1 MLLEIKAAGIIAP
14 DCRGPGL
21 QQQQHPGSQTGR
33 CVNTL
38 SRAPAAAQIETNTH
52 HFRGGAGPE
61 EDTPPSRDHVTVTCS
76 IRCGGVEER
85 SLRMNGASV
94 TVNGAPGENSCETEP
109 IWERPWTLEEI
120 HKASGNWSLG
130 ADAGLLLFLQDFSQ
144 RMLSRTHEIEKQLDD
159 LIQHTKATDSRL
171 HNVFNDFLM
180 LSNIQF
186 IENRVYDEDVEETV
200 KPDSGDK
207 PAEVEKTR
215 EQKEAEL
222 IAKVQEAVRHGLKV
236 LDSAFEQLDI
246 KAGNSDSE
254 DEETTERVEHLL
266 EPKDLYVDRPLPY
279 IIGSSQFMKEDDVGL
294 GDLSSEES
302 VDSERGSIVESEE
315 EREKEEE
322 SEDDFES
329 EEDEE
334 KLPKSVPK
342 QQLVSDE
349 DEDDDS
355 DLFHESEKESNEEV
369 LTSSKKMGHF
379 SFAEELAARIQEGNP
394 EKPDEERASL
404 TSHGSATKSKVK
416 TKKETGKAKQQEE
429 SNLFGSENADEDDNY
444 SQFCSRGGLFSGG
457 KGLFDDDEGD
467 LFTEA
472 PKEKIDEES
481 EVKPSDE
488 GGDIFKSDAIPEKIH
503 GKGAKKKV
511 TKPPPA
517 QSAGGL
523 FDEEDDDL
531 FGSKT
536 SSSVAPEPK
545 PATILFDDSDDSG
558 LFETSVTPKVP
569 KEKSRVQQNA
579 GPLTEV
585 LESSTLLGEKSQTSS
600 GLFSD
605 EDESKD
611 LVFPSKNTRKN
622 ESKQSSGSKTKS
634 SQLPISLFD
643 DDDEEGDLFSA
654 ISSRDSSASKKSQQQ
669 NESKVAPSNLKS
681 AVLFDSDEG
690 DWQGSNSPVTERV
703 VDIAGTQTSLTKA
716 VTPKAAA
723 ASKAVKTSLFDD
735 PEEEDLFGVS
745 GKESKKKPQKVSLL
759 FEDDDEDDLFASK
772 PAASKPADQPA
783 AAPQSSTVFSK
794 AVENDSVESDGK
806 SQMEQKVET
815 KKRPPGAVP
824 LFAGVDVLQQQE
836 KTKLLTSSGITSQGA
851 DTTSKSSSP
860 SSQEELQ
867 SSRKAVVSL
876 FDDKDDEDLED
887 TASQHDLVHDEK
899 LPESGTSTRVFQDE
913 ELLFSHHQQKDND
926 PDVDLFADAQKPEV
940 KKSQMKPPTNPPVSP
955 QTKAAELPS
964 HDLFDTTDSL
974 FNSSKP
980 SSAKTP
986 SKSNIFEDKEDE
998 DLFGAVSKKPPVVH
1012 TKHTN
1017 MGPIKTKGPSSRI
1030 GKLQAN
1036 LAINTASLLPG
1047 ASPKFQG
1054 IAPGSASISSPPT
1067 LSKNIATAP
1076 ESPVGEGSSVNLN
1089 QPVQVDV
1096 LHSVNKNRARVT
1108 RKRRPPTRE
1117 ARRLAAQQSAEV
1129 EEVDQR
1135 SEVDGASVKKRVSA
1149 PGLSVKQSPDK
1160 TLSAVLT
1167 SPIERSPDKNDDPL
1181 SAATVDLDSD
1191 LFSSGDSFK
1200 SSLVQ
1205 APAAATE
1212 IRKDTVPSKE
1222 PIQSMFAPSEDD
1234 LFRSSKQTM
1243 KKPKPAFLEEEDEN
1257 LFGTAKLETTKP
1269 STKTSKSIDIFED
1282 DLFATESVTLT
1293 KKKNEGNTDVN
1304 LFDDNVDIF
1313 ADIKIAPKEKKSRK
1327 KIETKSIFDD
1337 DMDDIF
1343 ASASSSAS
1351 SKKQFKP
1358 KSKANQTAIPNSTA
1372 EGKTANIFDDPLN
1385 VFGP

>member
-1 MLLEIKAAGIIAP
+1 
-14 DCRGPGL
+14 
-21 QQQQHPGSQTGR
+21 
-33 CVNTL
+33 
-38 SRAPAAAQIETNTH
+38 
-52 HFRGGAGPE
+52 
-61 EDTPPSRDHVTVTCS
+61 
-76 IRCGGVEER
+76 
-85 SLRMNGASV
+85 MNGASV
-94 TVNGAPGENSCETEP
+94 AVNGALGENGCETEP

-144 RMLSRTHEIEKQLDD
+144 RMLSRTHEIEKQLDG

-186 IENRVYDEDVEETV
+186 IENRVYDEEVEEAV
-200 KPDSGDK
+200 KPDSGGK
-207 PAEVEKTR
+207 PAGVERTR

-222 IAKVQEAVRHGLKV
+222 IAKVQEAVRHGLRV

-254 DEETTERVEHLL
+254 DEETTERAEHLL

-279 IIGSSQFMKEDDVGL
+279 IIGSPQFMEEEDVGL

-315 EREKEEE
+315 EE
-322 SEDDFES
+322 SEHDFDES

-355 DLFHESEKESNEEV
+355 DLFHESEKENDEGV
-369 LTSSKKMGHF
+369 LTSSKKMGHI

-394 EKPDEERASL
+394 EKPDEEKASL
-404 TSHGSATKSKVK
+404 TSKSQVK
-416 TKKETGKAKQQEE
+416 SKKETRKAKRQEE

-444 SQFCSRGGLFSGG
+444 SPFCSRGGLFSGG

-472 PKEKIDEES
+472 PKEKIDEEK
-481 EVKPSDE
+481 EVKPAVEDPAIRKCEKKLPTGAVSIYP
-488 GGDIFKSDAIPEKIH
+488 GGDIFNSAAIPEKTH
-503 GKGAKKKV
+503 GKGAKKKA

-523 FDEEDDDL
+523 FDEEDDDF
-531 FGSKT
+531 FGPKT
-536 SSSVAPEPK
+536 SSSAAVEPK
-545 PATILFDDSDDSG
+545 PAPSLFDDSDDSG

-579 GPLTEV
+579 EPVSEV
-585 LESSTLLGEKSQTSS
+585 LESSTLLAEKSQASS

-611 LVFPSKNTRKN
+611 LFFPSKETKRN
-622 ESKQSSGSKTKS
+622 ESKQSSGSKTKPH
-634 SQLPISLFD
+634 QLPISLFD
-643 DDDEEGDLFSA
+643 DDDEGDLFGA
-654 ISSRDSSASKKSQQQ
+654 ISSKDSSALKKSQQQ
-669 NESKVAPSNLKS
+669 NESKVTPSSLTS
-681 AVLFDSDEG
+681 TALFDSDEC
-690 DWQGSNSPVTERV
+690 DWQSPKSPVAERA
-703 VDIAGTQTSLTKA
+703 VDVADARTSMRKE
-716 VTPKAAA
+716 VTPKSAT
-723 ASKAVKTSLFDD
+723 ASKAVKKTSLFDD
-735 PEEEDLFGVS
+735 PEEDYLFGVS
-745 GKESKKKPQKVSLL
+745 GKESQKKSQKISLL

-772 PAASKPADQPA
+772 PAVSKPAAQKPA
-783 AAPQSSTVFSK
+783 AAPQGSTVFSK
-794 AVENDSVESDGK
+794 AVENNSVESDGT
-806 SQMEQKVET
+806 SQMEQKVAT
-815 KKRPPGAVP
+815 RKTPPGTVP
-824 LFAGVDVLQQQE
+824 LFGGIDVLEQQG
-836 KTKLLTSSGITSQGA
+836 KNKLVTSNGVTSQGDDA
-851 DTTSKSSSP
+851 CSKP
-860 SSQEELQ
+860 STRGSQEELQ
-867 SSRKAVVSL
+867 SNRKAVVSL
-876 FDDKDDEDLED
+876 FDDEEDENLED
-887 TASQHDLVHDEK
+887 TVKQCNLVHDEK

-926 PDVDLFADAQKPEV
+926 PDVDLFADARKPEV
-940 KKSQMKPPTNPPVSP
+940 KKTEVKPPINPPLSP
-955 QTKAAELPS
+955 QTKAVELPS
-964 HDLFDTTDSL
+964 HDLFDTADNL
-974 FNSSKP
+974 FSSTKP
-980 SSAKTP
+980 SSAKAP
-986 SKSNIFEDKEDE
+986 SSKSNIFEDKDDE
-998 DLFGAVSKKPPVVH
+998 DLFIGVSKKPTVEH
-1012 TKHTN
+1012 KRQTN
-1017 MGPIKTKGPSSRI
+1017 TGPIKTKGPSSRI

-1036 LAINTASLLPG
+1036 LAINPASLLPG
-1047 ASPKFQG
+1047 TSPKFQG
-1054 IAPGSASISSPPT
+1054 IVPGSKSLPSPSAASQNT
-1067 LSKNIATAP
+1067 ATAS
-1076 ESPVGEGSSVNLN
+1076 ESAVGEGSSVSFN
-1089 QPVQVDV
+1089 QPVQVDT
-1096 LHSVNKNRARVT
+1096 LHNVNKSRAKVA

-1135 SEVDGASVKKRVSA
+1135 SETDGASVKNGVSQKDLVQKSSPNKTPPA
-1149 PGLSVKQSPDK
+1149 VLTLPIEISPDK
-1160 TLSAVLT
+1160 DA
-1167 SPIERSPDKNDDPL
+1167 DPL
-1181 SAATVDLDSD
+1181 SVASVNLHSD

-1205 APAAATE
+1205 GLPAATG
-1212 IRKDTVPSKE
+1212 RTDSLLKKDPV
-1222 PIQSMFAPSEDD
+1222 QSIFAPSDDD

-1243 KKPKPAFLEEEDEN
+1243 KKPKSAAFLEEEDVED
-1257 LFGTAKLETTKP
+1257 LFGTAKPETTKP

-1293 KKKNEGNTDVN
+1293 KKKTEGNTDGN

-1351 SKKQFKP
+1351 AKKQLKP
-1358 KSKANQTAIPNSTA
+1358 KTKSNQAAIPTSTPD
-1372 EGKTANIFDDPLN
+1372 GKAANIFDDPLN

>member
-1 MLLEIKAAGIIAP
+1 MQI
-14 DCRGPGL
+14 RTM
-21 QQQQHPGSQTGR
+21 SQ
-33 CVNTL
+33 V
-38 SRAPAAAQIETNTH
+38 
-52 HFRGGAGPE
+52 
-61 EDTPPSRDHVTVTCS
+61 
-76 IRCGGVEER
+76 
-85 SLRMNGASV
+85 MNGASV

-109 IWERPWTLEEI
+109 IWERPWSLEEI

-144 RMLSRTHEIEKQLDD
+144 QMLSRTHEIEKQLDD

-186 IENRVYDEDVEETV
+186 IENRVYDEDVEEAV
-200 KPDSGDK
+200 KPDSGGK

-222 IAKVQEAVRHGLKV
+222 IAKVQEAVHHGLKV

-279 IIGSSQFMKEDDVGL
+279 IIGSPQFMKEDDVGL

-302 VDSERGSIVESEE
+302 VDSERGSLVESEE

-342 QQLVSDE
+342 RQLVSDE

-355 DLFHESEKESNEEV
+355 DLFHESEKESNEGV

-394 EKPDEERASL
+394 EKTDEERASL
-404 TSHGSATKSKVK
+404 TSHGSTTKSQVK
-416 TKKETGKAKQQEE
+416 TKKETGKAKQQED
-429 SNLFGSENADEDDNY
+429 SNLFGFENADEDDDY

-472 PKEKIDEES
+472 PRENNDEKS
-481 EVKPSDE
+481 EVKPADE
-488 GGDIFKSDAIPEKIH
+488 DSAIRKCQKKVPAGAVAIYPGDIFISEAIPEKIH

-536 SSSVAPEPK
+536 SNSVAPEPK
-545 PATILFDDSDDSG
+545 PTTILFDDSDDSG
-558 LFETSVTPKVP
+558 LFETPKVS

-579 GPLTEV
+579 GPLSEV
-585 LESSTLLGEKSQTSS
+585 LESSTLLAEKSQTSS

-622 ESKQSSGSKTKS
+622 ESKQSSASKTKS

-643 DDDEEGDLFSA
+643 DDDDEGDLFSA
-654 ISSRDSSASKKSQQQ
+654 ISSKDSSASKKSQQQ

-681 AVLFDSDEG
+681 TALFDSDEG
-690 DWQGSNSPVTERV
+690 DWQGSSSPVTERAV
-703 VDIAGTQTSLTKA
+703 GIEVSPTSLTKE

-723 ASKAVKTSLFDD
+723 ASKAVKTSLFDY

-745 GKESKKKPQKVSLL
+745 GKESQKKPQKVSLL

-772 PAASKPADQPA
+772 PAASKPAAQPA
-783 AAPQSSTVFSK
+783 AAPQGSTVFSK

-806 SQMEQKVET
+806 SQTEQKVET

-824 LFAGVDVLQQQE
+824 LFAGIDVLQQQE
-836 KTKLLTSSGITSQGA
+836 KTKLLTSNDVTSQGA

-860 SSQEELQ
+860 SSQEELL
-867 SSRKAVVSL
+867 SNRKSVVSL

-887 TASQHDLVHDEK
+887 TASQHNLVHDEK

-940 KKSQMKPPTNPPVSP
+940 KKTQMKPPTNPPAPP
-955 QTKAAELPS
+955 QTKAVELPS

-974 FNSSKP
+974 FNSTKP
-980 SSAKTP
+980 SSAKSP

-998 DLFGAVSKKPPVVH
+998 DLFGAVSKKPPAVH

-1017 MGPIKTKGPSSRI
+1017 MGPIKIKGPSSRI

-1054 IAPGSASISSPPT
+1054 IIPGSASISPPST
-1067 LSKNIATAP
+1067 LSTNIATAP
-1076 ESPVGEGSSVNLN
+1076 ESPLGEGSVNLN
-1089 QPVQVDV
+1089 EPVQVDI
-1096 LHSVNKNRARVT
+1096 LHSVNKNRAKVA

-1135 SEVDGASVKKRVSA
+1135 SEIDGTSVKKKVSA

-1160 TLSAVLT
+1160 TLSAAPT
-1167 SPIERSPDKNDDPL
+1167 SPIERSPDKSADPL

-1205 APAAATE
+1205 PPTAPTE
-1212 IRKDTVPSKE
+1212 IRKDTLPSKE
-1222 PIQSMFAPSEDD
+1222 PVQSMFAPSEDD
-1234 LFRSSKQTM
+1234 LFKSSKQAM
-1243 KKPKPAFLEEEDEN
+1243 KKPKPAFLEEEDED

-1293 KKKNEGNTDVN
+1293 KKKNEGDTDVN

-1343 ASASSSAS
+1343 ASSSSSDS

-1358 KSKANQTAIPNSTA
+1358 KTKSNQTAIPISTA
-1372 EGKTANIFDDPLN
+1372 EGKTANIFEDPLN